1 MTKLD
6 NSEEISNYI
15 KKYNLLHFK
24 KVNLIGTS
32 NVGKKTL
39 ISYIEHFSDKNIDFE
54 IKEKNQENEIKINNT
69 LVELI
74 KKLSIPYNE
83 SDKLNINIYIT
94 NIDSNIDFIKNN
106 LDTLLN
112 FSECIIFMIDITNAN
127 SFSSISELIPLI
139 YGKMK
144 ENIEYGD
151 VPIFFI
157 SNKLDLETNREVSG
171 FEIKELIDHYNNINN
186 YEISLKLEKNENN
199 ENINEFILKL
209 SDVIS
214 EKSKK
219 YSFKY
224 DSLNLVKIREPMSV
238 SNDSKIFQDTVNTL
252 NFMLLG
258 SQTVG
263 KTSFAQK
270 LYNNN
275 FSENTISTLGID
287 VVRTIAELYGHLVKI
302 ELWDTAGQERLK
314 SIPKKYYSKG
324 DAFFLLFDVCDKKS
338 FDDIS
343 EWVKDIRK
351 TRASD
356 TEKDFEKKP
365 SDEVLVLIGNKIDK
379 DNERVIRKEDAIN
392 LAKKYNVK
400 YYEMS
405 CKQGINVYEI
415 FCDVIFDTSSI
426 NRRESTNFVI
436 QRRKTELEKLFHRR
450 QLVRSRRW
458 DTTLCLLG
466 F

>member
-54 IKEKNQENEIKINNT
+54 IKEKIQENEIEINNT

-83 SDKLNINIYIT
+83 SDKLNINLYIT
-94 NIDSNIDFIKNN
+94 NIENNIDFVKDN
-106 LDTLLN
+106 LDTLFN

-151 VPIFFI
+151 IPIFLI

-171 FEIKELIDHYNNINN
+171 FEIKELIDHYNNISN
-186 YEISLKLEKNENN
+186 YEISLKLEKNAKD

-209 SDVIS
+209 CNVIS

-224 DSLNLVKIREPMSV
+224 DPLNLVKIKEPMSI
-238 SNDSKIFQDTVNTL
+238 SKDSKIIEDTVNTL

-258 SQTVG
+258 TQTVG
-263 KTSFAQK
+263 KTSFAQR
-270 LYNNN
+270 LFNNN
-275 FSENTISTLGID
+275 FSENTLATLGVD
-287 VVRTIAELYGHLVKI
+287 VLSTIVELYGHLVKI
-302 ELWDTAGQERLK
+302 DLLDTAGQERFK

-324 DAFFLLFDVCDKKS
+324 DGFFLLFDVCDKKS

-343 EWVKDIRK
+343 EWIKDIRE
-351 TRASD
+351 TRFSD
-356 TEKDFEKKP
+356 NEKDFEKK
-365 SDEVLVLIGNKIDK
+365 SNDEVLVLIGNKIDK
-379 DNERVIRKEDAIN
+379 VNERIIKKEDAIN

-436 QRRKTELEKLFHRR
+436 QRRKTKLQDLFKPKKK
-450 QLVRSRRW
+450 LKIC
-458 DTTLCLLG
+458 CL
-466 F
+466 

>member
-436 QRRKTELEKLFHRR
+436 QRRKTELEKLFNPKKKKKF
-450 QLVRSRRW
+450 
-458 DTTLCLLG
+458 CCI
-466 F
+466 